1 VPIAWGLTATTIAAV
16 AAVGLAGPAC
26 ACEPFDG
33 TYSLDNS
40 GEPGALTT
48 WMADSTCGPT
58 GRIAHIASSRGWS
71 GDARLVGG
79 RWTMT
84 VDRPDGTVCLDGQLS
99 GAIQTW
105 SWDPETLNGE
115 VSGVPNGRGANCEA
129 PADSFTLT
137 KVG

>member
-1 VPIAWGLTATTIAAV
+1 MPIAWGLTATTIAAV
-16 AAVGLAGPAC
+16 AVVGLAGRAR

-48 WMADSTCGPT
+48 WIANSTCGPT
-58 GRIAHIASSRGWS
+58 ACIAHIASSRGWS
-71 GDARLVGG
+71 GDAQLVGG
-79 RWTMT
+79 RWTMS
-84 VDRPDGTVCLDGQLS
+84 VDRPDGTVCLDSQLS

-115 VSGVPNGRGANCEA
+115 VSGVPNGKGANCEA